1 MAVRGNYGLLGL
13 YYSYTVK
20 PNQAC
25 QIQVFFYKIGLKM
38 EILFYEIGLRSR
50 GFYKLISAEIA
61 KNRDP
66 ALQVSSLQSELGY
79 LRQKLADCD
88 PSSTSFSSL
97 ESFTP
102 IYIVTPTYARP
113 QQKAELTRLKN
124 AFLLVPS
131 VHWIVVEDAPS
142 KTPLVTRFLAH
153 SGLAST
159 HLAVETPPEK
169 KLNSDDPHWSKPRG
183 VYQRNAALKWMRQ
196 EKDGE
201 PGVVY
206 FADDDIPG
214 CKN

>member
-1 MAVRGNYGLLGL
+1 MVVRGNYGLLGL

-88 PSSTSFSSL
+88 PSFTSFSSL
-97 ESFTP
+97 DSLTP

-142 KTPLVTRFLAH
+142 KTPLVTRYNIARTCCCSQATQLTVNNKCLARFLSH

-159 HLAVETPPEK
+159 HLAVETPPEV
-169 KLNSDDPHWSKPRG
+169 KLNLDDPHWSKPR
-183 VYQRNAALKWMRQ
+183 
-196 EKDGE
+196 
-201 PGVVY
+201 
-206 FADDDIPG
+206 
-214 CKN
+214 

>member
-1 MAVRGNYGLLGL
+1 MVVIAAMVADVVSQFFRIRHRGSKLRRVGLLMTLVAGL
-13 YYSYTVK
+13 CYLSQGPTPVH
-20 PNQAC
+20 PSL
-25 QIQVFFYKIGLKM
+25 VP
-38 EILFYEIGLRSR
+38 
-50 GFYKLISAEIA
+50 
-61 KNRDP
+61 P
-66 ALQVSSLQSELGY
+66 AAFKEQVSSLQSELGY

-97 ESFTP
+97 DSLTP

-159 HLAVETPPEK
+159 HLAVETPPEV
-169 KLNSDDPHWSKPRG
+169 KLNLDDPHWSKPR
-183 VYQRNAALKWMRQ
+183 
-196 EKDGE
+196 
-201 PGVVY
+201 
-206 FADDDIPG
+206 
-214 CKN
+214 